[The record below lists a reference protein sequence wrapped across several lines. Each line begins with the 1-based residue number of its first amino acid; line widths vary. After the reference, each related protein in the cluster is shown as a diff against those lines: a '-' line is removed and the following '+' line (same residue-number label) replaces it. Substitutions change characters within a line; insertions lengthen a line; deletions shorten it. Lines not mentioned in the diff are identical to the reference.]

1 MRLEGVVMGGQRRG
15 PVCGEWRAAKGAA
28 WGESESGEAAT
39 RTGENGVESNSDRR
53 EDLAMQ
59 QRISVTVQA
68 LCIFNRD
75 LTVEISGIFLK
86 VLVVRRFKCK
96 FLSTFIST
104 SKDL

>member
-1 MRLEGVVMGGQRRG
+1 VESGGRRRGQRG
-15 PVCGEWRAAKGAA
+15 VKVKAAKLRRGQ
-28 WGESESGEAAT
+28 
-39 RTGENGVESNSDRR
+39 GENGVESNSDRR

-96 FLSTFIST
+96 FLSTLIST